1 MKSNVISRC
10 VVPVK
15 IKCSKSKKE
24 LSTTPMLDCCS
35 QGTFINSELA
45 KKLRTGSTMTTMK
58 IKTLNM
64 EESQEIEAISDLKV
78 TSSTGKI
85 VWIDIPV
92 SYSRENLPVGDENI
106 ATPDKVKDWKYLERI
121 ADKIILG
128 KDISVGFLISVN
140 CSKDWNHQK

>member
-24 LSTTPMLDCCS
+24 LST
-35 QGTFINSELA
+35 
-45 KKLRTGSTMTTMK
+45 
-58 IKTLNM
+58 
-64 EESQEIEAISDLKV
+64 
-78 TSSTGKI
+78 
-85 VWIDIPV
+85 
-92 SYSRENLPVGDENI
+92 RENLPVGDENI

-121 ADKIILG
+121 ADKIIPG